1 LNSGAD
7 SRLAF
12 SFGLVHKEAMKPFN
26 VFRASERKRRSV
38 ACLPA
43 DQHRMRLL
51 LLLSL
56 AWGSLSWGASPDQ
69 LLLKDFK
76 PRSIY
81 RVPASKVERARFPV
95 IDMHTHDNAKTDEQ
109 VAAWVRTMDELGIEK
124 STILCQAHGEAFDA
138 VVARYKKY
146 PGRFSVWCGF
156 DFTGYDQPGFGP
168 AAVADLERC
177 FKAGAEGVGEMGDKG
192 KGLFYTTP
200 PAWGVHMDD
209 PRMDPLLEKCG
220 DLGMPVSIH
229 VADPMWMYEPM
240 DQFNDG
246 LMNAYQWRLDN
257 QTNILSHAELLAT
270 LERAAKKHPRTVFV
284 ACHLA
289 NCCYDL
295 ARLGAMFDGCPNLYA
310 DISARFAETA
320 TIPRAAAKFY
330 QKYQDRLV
338 YGTDMGRGKE
348 MYQTTFRI
356 LETEDEHFYDWD
368 QFTYHWPL
376 YGIGLSD
383 DVLKKVYRENAQAVL
398 RRARANARPGH

>member
-1 LNSGAD
+1 
-7 SRLAF
+7 
-12 SFGLVHKEAMKPFN
+12 MKSFN
-26 VFRASERKRRSV
+26 VCLASQTKTWDL
-38 ACLPA
+38 ACPPA
-43 DQHRMRLL
+43 NQYRVRVL

-56 AWGSLSWGASPDQ
+56 ACGSLTWGASPEQ

-109 VAAWVRTMDELGIEK
+109 VAAWLRAMDELGIEK
-124 STILCQAHGEAFDA
+124 STVLSQAHGAAFDA
-138 VVARYKKY
+138 VIPRYKKY

-168 AAVADLERC
+168 AAVAELERC
-177 FKAGAEGVGEMGDKG
+177 FKAGAEGVGEIGDKG

-200 PAWGVHMDD
+200 AAWGVHMDD
-209 PRMDPLLEKCG
+209 PRMDPLLEKCAE
-220 DLGMPVSIH
+220 LGMPVSIH

-240 DQFNDG
+240 NQFNDG

-257 QTNILSHAELLAT
+257 QTNILSHAELLGT
-270 LERAAKKHPRTVFV
+270 LERAAKKHPRTLFV
-284 ACHLA
+284 ACHFA

-383 DVLKKVYRENAQAVL
+383 DVLKKIYRENAQAVL
-398 RRARANARPGH
+398 RKARANANASR

>member
-1 LNSGAD
+1 MGVGFL
-7 SRLAF
+7 
-12 SFGLVHKEAMKPFN
+12 KPQQYG
-26 VFRASERKRRSV
+26 VPV
-38 ACLPA
+38 
-43 DQHRMRLL
+43 L

-56 AWGSLSWGASPDQ
+56 AWGSPTWGASPEQ

-81 RVPASKVERARFPV
+81 HVPTNRVERARFPV
-95 IDMHTHDNAKTDEQ
+95 IDMHTHDNARTDEQ
-109 VAAWVRTMDELGIEK
+109 VAAWVRTMDELGIAK
-124 STILCQAHGEAFDA
+124 STILCQAHGETFDA
-138 VVARYKKY
+138 VIPRYKKY

-168 AAVADLERC
+168 AAVAELERC

-200 PAWGVHMDD
+200 AAWGVHMDD

-220 DLGMPVSIH
+220 ELGMPVSIH

-270 LERAAKKHPRTVFV
+270 LERAARKHPRTIFV
-284 ACHLA
+284 ACHFA

-320 TIPRAAAKFY
+320 AIPRAAAKFY

-338 YGTDMGRGKE
+338 YGTDMGRGKG
-348 MYQTTFRI
+348 MYETTFRI

-376 YGIGLSD
+376 YGLGLGD

-398 RRARANARPGH
+398 RRARANARLGH

>member
-1 LNSGAD
+1 MKS
-7 SRLAF
+7 SKVSLA
-12 SFGLVHKEAMKPFN
+12 SQ
-26 VFRASERKRRSV
+26 RKARSV
-38 ACLPA
+38 VFPSA
-43 DQHRMRLL
+43 HRRHAQVLL
-51 LLLSL
+51 LLLL
-56 AWGSLSWGASPDQ
+56 AWVPLTRGASPEE

-95 IDMHTHDNAKTDEQ
+95 IDMHTHDNARTDEQ
-109 VAAWVRTMDELGIEK
+109 VAEWVRTMDELGIEK
-124 STILCQAHGEAFDA
+124 STILCQAHGRAFDS
-138 VVARYKKY
+138 VIARYKKY

-168 AAVADLERC
+168 AAVAELERC

-200 PAWGVHMDD
+200 AAWGLHFDD
-209 PRMDPLLEKCG
+209 PRIDLLLEKCG
-220 DLGMPVSIH
+220 QLGMPVSIH

-257 QTNILSHAELLAT
+257 QTNILSHAELLGT
-270 LERAAKKHPRTVFV
+270 LERAARKHPRTLFV
-284 ACHLA
+284 ACHFA
-289 NCCYDL
+289 NCSYDL
-295 ARLGAMFDGCPNLYA
+295 ARLGAMLERCPNLYA

-330 QKYQDRLV
+330 QRYQDRLV
-338 YGTDMGRGKE
+338 YGTDMGRGKP

-368 QFTYHWPL
+368 LSTYHWPL
-376 YGIGLSD
+376 YGLGLSD
-383 DVLKKVYRENAQAVL
+383 DVLRKVYRENAQAVL
-398 RRARANARPGH
+398 QKARANAQAGR

>member
-1 LNSGAD
+1 M
-7 SRLAF
+7 AF
-12 SFGLVHKEAMKPFN
+12 SLGVIHKEAMKPFN
-26 VFRASERKRRSV
+26 VCLASQTKTWDL
-38 ACLPA
+38 ACPPA
-43 DQHRMRLL
+43 NQYRVPVL

-56 AWGSLSWGASPDQ
+56 AWGSLTWGASPEQ

-109 VAAWVRTMDELGIEK
+109 VAAWVLAMDELGIQK
-124 STILCQAHGEAFDA
+124 STILCQAHGQAFDA
-138 VVARYKKY
+138 VIARYKKY

-168 AAVADLERC
+168 AAVAELERC

-200 PAWGVHMDD
+200 AAWGVHMDD
-209 PRMDPLLEKCG
+209 LRMDPLLEKCG
-220 DLGMPVSIH
+220 ELGMPVSIH

-257 QTNILSHAELLAT
+257 QTNILSHAELLGT
-270 LERAAKKHPRTVFV
+270 LERAAKKHPRTFFV
-284 ACHLA
+284 ACHFA

-376 YGIGLSD
+376 YGLGLSD
-383 DVLKKVYRENAQAVL
+383 DVLKKVYQENAQAVL
-398 RRARANARPGH
+398 RKARANAQAGR